1 MQWWQDL
8 FGETQHANAWQL
20 CARAALV
27 FVYGWLLVRIAG
39 RRAFARWTAVDI
51 VVAIVTGSN
60 LSRALTGNAD
70 LFGTL
75 AATTL
80 MMAIHWALARAA
92 ARSPAISRLV
102 EGAPVAIGKG
112 GSVDAAALV
121 HHGVSAADLQEALR
135 AAGVESAA
143 DTRAIVLEPSGKVS
157 VLKLRP

>member
-1 MQWWQDL
+1 MSIDAV
-8 FGETQHANAWQL
+8 FGPTGHVTWLQE
-20 CARAALV
+20 CARAV
-27 FVYGWLLVRIAG
+27 VITVYGLLAVRLAG
-39 RRAFARWTAVDI
+39 RRVFARWSALDI
-51 VVAIVTGSN
+51 VVAIVTGSS